1 MSKPVNLLQGLPDAR
16 QGEVFAALVDADGVL
31 IERIVSHGQA
41 SAPGFWYEQARTEW
55 VLVLQGAARLQW
67 EDGSLVALAAGDHV
81 LIPAGRRHR
90 VDWTDPAL
98 PTVWV
103 AVHFPD
109 AG

>member
-1 MSKPVNLLQGLPDAR
+1 MNKSENLLQALPDAT
-16 QGEVFAALVDADGVL
+16 QGEIFEALVNTGAVL

-41 SAPGFWYEQARTEW
+41 SAPDHWYEQLRAEW

-67 EDGSLVALAAGDHV
+67 EDGSLVALTAGDHV

-90 VDWTDPAL
+90 VDWTDPAS

-103 AVHFPD
+103 AVHFGE
-109 AG
+109 A

>member
-1 MSKPVNLLQGLPDAR
+1 MNKTENLLKALPDAS
-16 QGEVFAALVDADGVL
+16 QGEIFEALVDTDAVL

-41 SAPGFWYEQARTEW
+41 SAPGFWYEQARAEW

-67 EDGSLVALAAGDHV
+67 EDGSFVSLGVGDHL

-90 VDWTDPAL
+90 VAWTDTTT

-103 AVHFPD
+103 AVHFSQ
-109 AG
+109 AA